1 MSKIIKIS
9 DIKQKGSN
17 LYYEEKRVALVN
29 SWNHTISIYDK
40 SLYNAIKELFPGYAI
55 IEKLYS

>member
-17 LYYEEKRVALVN
+17 LYYGEKRVALIN